1 MGERDRGEGM
11 IGVGGARGRA
21 FGLASPASGRGL
33 LAGGALYGPIGP
45 DLSFGAK

>member
-21 FGLASPASGRGL
+21 FGLASPASGHGL